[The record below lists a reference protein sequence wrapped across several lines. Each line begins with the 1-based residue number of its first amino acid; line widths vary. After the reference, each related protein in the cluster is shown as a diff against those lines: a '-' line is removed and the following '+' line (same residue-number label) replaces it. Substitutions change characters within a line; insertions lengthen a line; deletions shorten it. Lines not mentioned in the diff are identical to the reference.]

1 MYQYFVRVNKN
12 IYRIDNSLFNFK
24 RVIILKKI
32 ILISKKMTRA
42 RSLEFWKLNW
52 YFFMYQHF
60 DVVLFSYSPQLFTP
74 KVNTEFSIRGTISS
88 LNQDCSTCR
97 FMCMILLQTCDFSVF
112 YFLPMFQQFLH
123 FHVEYHRIKYPR
135 VLKEAVIKIL
145 GSWNIPN

>member
-24 RVIILKKI
+24 RVIILKKK
-32 ILISKKMTRA
+32 IL
-42 RSLEFWKLNW
+42 SLEFWKLNW
-52 YFFMYQHF
+52 YSLMYQHF
-60 DVVLFSYSPQLFTP
+60 DVVLFSYSPQLSTQN
-74 KVNTEFSIRGTISS
+74 VNTEFSIRGTISS